1 MKRLLKFAACL
12 AFAPFFML
20 SCEEQEP
27 IAEVTNTL
35 EVTPSDP
42 ISFLASGNAAVTLTV
57 TTDADSWDYTAPE
70 WIVATQEENTLS
82 VNAKDNPEASRV
94 GRIEFIAGN
103 AEPVTVTVMQEEG
116 SGSQGGDKGGA
127 SIVDTG
133 NEGPD
138 VELSVE
144 YTSLDQ
150 ITDAT
155 AEIKVVMKEAVAEE
169 VTVTLGYDAAYLN
182 EFKLTHDDMECEL
195 FPEAALKFS
204 SNTLTVPA
212 GQTESTPVTVTMV
225 MDAEGVASMVTYLV
239 PVYVESAEGAEVA
252 SDDSRVNYLV
262 KRSLKKE
269 VKNVVYF
276 EVNDTNPMNAIEYL
290 LEDGTPFFDA
300 VILFAG
306 NINYNST
313 DDLVYLSNNPNVTAL
328 LENSETYL
336 QPLRKKGIK
345 VYLGLLGNHD
355 AAGLAQLSDWGAR
368 QFAAEVAAAVL
379 EYKIDGV
386 NLDDEYSSYPD
397 LDNPWFT
404 SPSAAAG
411 SRLCYELKKA
421 FDETVPWETEV
432 SVFQY
437 GSIWS
442 LTSVDGVEPG
452 EFVDFWVA
460 NYGGST
466 SPAAG
471 MSYKQ
476 CSYLSIE
483 CNLGGGL
490 YGATEERARSAKES
504 GYGWCMWFAFD
515 PSGSG
520 SIRSNYSSSFNAMS
534 NTARGLYDME
544 LLTPTGVWHKIG
556 EGQYDPERHPFGN

>member
-1 MKRLLKFAACL
+1 MKRVLKFAACL
-12 AFAPFFML
+12 AFAPFFLL

-27 IAEVTNTL
+27 ITDEINTL

-42 ISFLASGNAAVTLTV
+42 ISFLASGNTAVTLTV
-57 TTDADSWDYTAPE
+57 TTDAESWDFTAPA
-70 WIVATQEENTLS
+70 WIEATQEENTLS
-82 VNAKDNPEASRV
+82 VNAKDNTEASRV

-103 AEPVTVTVMQEEG
+103 AEPVTVTVIQEEG
-116 SGSQGGDKGGA
+116 SGSQGGNEGGA
-127 SIVDTG
+127 SIKDSA

-138 VELSVE
+138 VELFVE
-144 YTSLDQ
+144 YTSLDA
-150 ITDAT
+150 IADAT
-155 AEIKVVMKEAVAEE
+155 AEVKVVLKEAVAEE
-169 VTVTLGYDAAYLN
+169 VTVTLGYDGAYLS

-195 FPEAALKFS
+195 FPEAALTFS

-212 GQTESTPVTVTMV
+212 GQTESTPVTVTMD
-225 MDAEGVASMVTYLV
+225 MDAEGVSSMVTYLV
-239 PVYVESAEGAEVA
+239 PVYAESAEGAEVA
-252 SDDSRVNYLV
+252 SADARVNYLV

-276 EVNDTNPMNAIEYL
+276 EVNDCNPMNAIEYL

-306 NINYNST
+306 NINYNSSE
-313 DDLVYLSNNPNVTAL
+313 DVVYLSNNPNVTAL
-328 LENSETYL
+328 LENSDTYL

-355 AAGLAQLSDWGAR
+355 AAGLAQLSDWGAQ
-368 QFAAEVAAAVL
+368 QFAAEVAAAVK

-397 LDNPWFT
+397 TGNRWFT
-404 SPSAAAG
+404 TPSASAG
-411 SRLCYELKKA
+411 SRLCYELRKA
-421 FDETVPWETEV
+421 FDKTVPWETEV

-437 GSIWS
+437 GSIRS
-442 LTSVDGVEPG
+442 LTTVDGVEPG

-471 MSYKQ
+471 MTYKQ
-476 CSYLSIE
+476 CSFTSVE
-483 CNLGGGL
+483 CNRG
-490 YGATEERARSAKES
+490 YIYDVSEESARSAKEQ

-515 PSGSG
+515 PSGTG
-520 SIRSNYSSSFNAMS
+520 TVLNNYSTVFPYLQQV
-534 NTARGLYDME
+534 ARGLYDME
-544 LLTPTGVWHKIG
+544 LLEPTGVWNKIG
-556 EGQYDPERHPFGN
+556 EGQYDPNRYPFN

>member
-1 MKRLLKFAACL
+1 MKRVLKFAACL
-12 AFAPFFML
+12 AFAPFFLL

-27 IAEVTNTL
+27 ITDEINTL

-42 ISFLASGNAAVTLTV
+42 ISFLASGNTAVTLTV
-57 TTDADSWDYTAPE
+57 TTDAESWDFTAPE
-70 WIVATQEENTLS
+70 WIEATQEENTLS
-82 VNAKDNPEASRV
+82 VNAKDNTEASRV

-103 AEPVTVTVMQEEG
+103 AEPVT
-116 SGSQGGDKGGA
+116 KGGA
-127 SIVDTG
+127 SIVDTA

-144 YTSLDQ
+144 YTSLDA
-150 ITDAT
+150 IADAT
-155 AEIKVVMKEAVAEE
+155 AEVKVVLKEAVAEE

-195 FPEAALKFS
+195 FPEAALTFS

-212 GQTESTPVTVTMV
+212 GQTESTPVTVTMD
-225 MDAEGVASMVTYLV
+225 MDAEGVSSMVTYLV
-239 PVYVESAEGAEVA
+239 PVYAESAEGAEVA
-252 SDDSRVNYLV
+252 SADARVNYLV

-276 EVNDTNPMNAIEYL
+276 EVNDCNPMNAIEYL

-306 NINYNST
+306 NINYNSSE
-313 DDLVYLSNNPNVTAL
+313 DVVYLSNNPNVTAL
-328 LENSETYL
+328 LENTDTYL

-355 AAGLAQLSDWGAR
+355 AAGLAQLSDWGAQ
-368 QFAAEVAAAVL
+368 QFAAEVAAAVK

-397 LDNPWFT
+397 TSNPWFT
-404 SPSAAAG
+404 TPSAAAG

-432 SVFQY
+432 SVFRY
-437 GSIWS
+437 GQIYS
-442 LTSVDGVEPG
+442 LTVVDGVEPG

-471 MSYKQ
+471 MTLKQ
-476 CSYLSIE
+476 CSFQSVE
-483 CNLGGGL
+483 CNRGYI
-490 YGATEERARSAKES
+490 YGVSEESARSAKEQ

-515 PSGSG
+515 PSGTG
-520 SIRSNYSSSFNAMS
+520 TVLNNYSTVFPYLQQV
-534 NTARGLYDME
+534 ARGLYDME
-544 LLTPTGVWHKIG
+544 LLEPTGVWHKIG

>member
-27 IAEVTNTL
+27 IAEETNTL

-82 VNAKDNPEASRV
+82 VNAKDNTEASRV

-116 SGSQGGDKGGA
+116 SGSQGGNEGGA
-127 SIVDTG
+127 SIKDSA

-144 YTSLDQ
+144 YTSLDA
-150 ITDAT
+150 IADAT
-155 AEIKVVMKEAVAEE
+155 AEVKVVLKEAVAEE

-195 FPEAALKFS
+195 FPEAALTFS

-212 GQTESTPVTVTMV
+212 GQTESTPVTVTMD
-225 MDAEGVASMVTYLV
+225 MDAEGVSSMVTYLV
-239 PVYVESAEGAEVA
+239 PVYAESAEGAEVA
-252 SDDSRVNYLV
+252 SADARVNYLV

-276 EVNDTNPMNAIEYL
+276 EVNDCNPMNAIEYL

-306 NINYNST
+306 NINYNSSE
-313 DDLVYLSNNPNVTAL
+313 DVVYLSNNPNVTAL
-328 LENSETYL
+328 LENTDTYL

-355 AAGLAQLSDWGAR
+355 VAGLAQLSDWGAQ
-368 QFAAEVAAAVL
+368 QFAAEVAAAVK

-404 SPSAAAG
+404 SPSAEAG
-411 SRLCYELKKA
+411 SRLCYELRKA

-432 SVFQY
+432 SVFRY
-437 GSIWS
+437 GRISS
-442 LTSVDGVEPG
+442 LTVVDGVEPG

-471 MSYKQ
+471 MTLKQ
-476 CSYLSIE
+476 CSFQSVE
-483 CNLGGGL
+483 CNRGYI
-490 YGATEERARSAKES
+490 YGVSEESARSAKEQ

-515 PSGSG
+515 PSGTG
-520 SIRSNYSSSFNAMS
+520 TVLNNYSAVFPYLQQV
-534 NTARGLYDME
+534 ARGLYDME